1 MRTANWPQ
9 KHLYT
14 RKIQA
19 SAVLNPEINPTAP
32 EAQLAP
38 EVQLGSHS
46 NFFICICYQGLPLTL
61 VTKAYA

>member
-19 SAVLNPEINPTAP
+19 SAILNPEIHPTAP

-46 NFFICICYQGLPLTL
+46 NFFICICYEGLPILH
-61 VTKAYA
+61 

>member
-32 EAQLAP
+32 EAQL
-38 EVQLGSHS
+38 GSHS
-46 NFFICICYQGLPLTL
+46 NFFICICYEGLPILH
-61 VTKAYA
+61 

>member
-14 RKIQA
+14 

-46 NFFICICYQGLPLTL
+46 NFFICICYEGLPILH
-61 VTKAYA
+61 